1 MSVSSSS
8 QVRVAVTQAEPVWLD
23 LDATVDKT
31 CTLIAEAAA
40 NGAQLVA
47 FPECW
52 IPGYPAWIWTRP
64 IDQYLTTLYMQ
75 NSLKV
80 ESPQMARIIECAETN
95 RITVCISFSEN
106 IHHSLYIAQAT
117 IGSNG
122 KILNLRKKMKATHM
136 ERTIFGDSLGDCLH
150 SVVETPV
157 GRVGAL
163 SCWEHVQPLLKYNT
177 YLQREQ
183 IHIAAWPPLFNHDG
197 GGGLYSMS
205 SQGTDALA
213 RTYAI
218 ESQSFV
224 LHTTA
229 VLSQSGIDRMNTKT
243 GAIMNRPGGG
253 FSAVYGPDGRKVS
266 TPLPET
272 EEGIVYADLDLN
284 DICKSRSFLDVC
296 GHYSRP
302 DLLWLGIEG
311 GIQKHAN
318 VQGNVI
324 CQSQSGL
331 QTKDSDSDLVKPAI
345 FGIEDSGNRVEAE
358 FHTQ

>member
-1 MSVSSSS
+1 MSIPCGSR
-8 QVRVAVTQAEPVWLD
+8 VRVAVTQAEPVWLD

-40 NGAQLVA
+40 NGAQLVT

-64 IDQYLTTLYMQ
+64 VDQRLTTLYMQ
-75 NSLKV
+75 NSLKLD
-80 ESPQMARIIECAETN
+80 SPQMTQIINCAEKN
-95 RITVCISFSEN
+95 RITVCISFSLN

-122 KILNLRKKMKATHM
+122 KILNIRTKMKATHM
-136 ERTIFGDSLGDCLH
+136 ERTIFGDSLGDCLD
-150 SVVETPV
+150 SVVETPI

-183 IHIAAWPPLFNHDG
+183 IHVAAWPPVFGHDDG
-197 GGGLYSMS
+197 DGLYSMS
-205 SQGTDALA
+205 SEGTDVLA

-229 VLSQSGIDRMNTKT
+229 VLSQSGIERMNTKT
-243 GAIMNRPGGG
+243 GAIMNTAGGG
-253 FSAVYGPDGRKVS
+253 FSAVYGPDGRRIS

-272 EEGIVYADLDLN
+272 EEGIVYADLDLD

-311 GIQKHAN
+311 GVKNHAN
-318 VQGNVI
+318 IRGNAGY
-324 CQSQSGL
+324 QSQSGL
-331 QTKDSDSDLVKPAI
+331 SRDLESGLTIPKATGAMESTTGAGHSD
-345 FGIEDSGNRVEAE
+345 
-358 FHTQ
+358 